1 MLRRYDRK
9 YGAGVLTGGP
19 VRTEDANSG
28 VDARASRAALLK
40 RAAITGGAVTAGGV
54 LLGGL
59 PRLASSAPS
68 PAQDARILNLV
79 LLLEYVE
86 VGFYA
91 EARAKGA
98 LKGELRTF
106 ASVVGGHEQQHVSF
120 LKKALG
126 AAARKP
132 PRLDFGKAT
141 RDPDAF
147 VKAAVVL
154 EDTSVA
160 AYNGQAT
167 NLTAGTLAAAAKI
180 VSVEARHAAWIRAIA
195 GEVPAA
201 DATDSPLTAAQVL
214 AALRRTGFVKGP

>member
-1 MLRRYDRK
+1 MDPRSPTGPEARTDATAASRSQLLRR
-9 YGAGVLTGGP
+9 
-19 VRTEDANSG
+19 
-28 VDARASRAALLK
+28 ALV
-40 RAAITGGAVTAGGV
+40 AGGALTAGGA

-86 VGFYA
+86 AGFYA
-91 EARAKGA
+91 EARSKGQ
-98 LKGELRTF
+98 LRGELREFVT
-106 ASVVGGHEQQHVSF
+106 VVGAHEQQHVSF

-126 AAARKP
+126 ASARKAP
-132 PRLDFGKAT
+132 QLSFGNAT
-141 RDPDAF
+141 SDPDAF
-147 VKAAVVL
+147 VAAAVAL

-160 AYNGQAT
+160 AYNGQAS

-195 GEVPAA
+195 GKVPAA
-201 DATDSPLTAAQVL
+201 DATDAPMTQAQVM
-214 AALRRTGFVKGP
+214 AALRKTGFLG

>member
-1 MLRRYDRK
+1 MDPSSPTGPESRTDAAAASRSQLLRR
-9 YGAGVLTGGP
+9 
-19 VRTEDANSG
+19 
-28 VDARASRAALLK
+28 ALV
-40 RAAITGGAVTAGGV
+40 AGGALTAGGA

-86 VGFYA
+86 AGFYA
-91 EARAKGA
+91 EARSKGQ
-98 LKGELRTF
+98 LRGELREF
-106 ASVVGGHEQQHVSF
+106 ATVVGAHEQQHVSF

-126 AAARKP
+126 ASAREAP
-132 PRLDFGKAT
+132 QLSFGNAT
-141 RDPDAF
+141 SDPDAF
-147 VKAAVVL
+147 VAAAIAL

-195 GEVPAA
+195 GKVPAA
-201 DATDSPLTAAQVL
+201 DATDAPKTQAQVM
-214 AALRRTGFVKGP
+214 AALRKTGFLR

>member
-1 MLRRYDRK
+1 MSDDPHSGAATRGSRAQLLRR
-9 YGAGVLTGGP
+9 
-19 VRTEDANSG
+19 
-28 VDARASRAALLK
+28 AAV
-40 RAAITGGAVTAGGV
+40 TGGALTAGGV
-54 LLGGL
+54 LIGGL

-86 VGFYA
+86 AGFYA
-91 EARAKGA
+91 EARAKGV
-98 LKGELRTF
+98 LRGELRKF
-106 ASVVGGHEQQHVSF
+106 ASVAGGHEQQHVAF

-126 AAARKP
+126 SSARKQ
-132 PRLDFGKAT
+132 PRLNFGQAT
-141 RDPDAF
+141 TDPDAF
-147 VKAAVVL
+147 VRAAVAL

-167 NLTAGTLAAAAKI
+167 NLTGGTLAAAAKI

-201 DATDSPLTAAQVL
+201 EATDTPMTEAEVR
-214 AALRRTGFVKGP
+214 AALRKTGFVRSS

>member
-1 MLRRYDRK
+1 MLRQNEK
-9 YGAGVLTGGP
+9 AYGERLLSYGP
-19 VRTEDANSG
+19 RTDHAFSG
-28 VDARASRAALLK
+28 VDVRASRAALLK
-40 RAAITGGAVTAGGV
+40 RVAIAGGAVTAGGV
-54 LLGGL
+54 MLGGL
-59 PRLASSAPS
+59 PRMASSAAS

-86 VGFYA
+86 AGFYA

-98 LKGELRTF
+98 LRGELKKF
-106 ASVVGGHEQQHVSF
+106 ASVVGGHEAQHVAF

-126 AAARKP
+126 SGARKP
-132 PRLDFGKAT
+132 PQLKFGKST
-141 RDPDAF
+141 TDPDAF
-147 VKAAVVL
+147 VRASIAL

-180 VSVEARHAAWIRAIA
+180 VSVEARHAAWIRSIA

-201 DATDSPLTAAQVL
+201 DATDAPLTEAQVR
-214 AALRRTGFVKGP
+214 AALRKTGFVKSS

>member
-1 MLRRYDRK
+1 V
-9 YGAGVLTGGP
+9 A
-19 VRTEDANSG
+19 
-28 VDARASRAALLK
+28 
-40 RAAITGGAVTAGGV
+40 GGAVTAGGL

-86 VGFYA
+86 AGFYA

-98 LKGELRTF
+98 LRGELRKF
-106 ASVVGGHEQQHVSF
+106 ATVVGGHEQQHLAF
-120 LKKALG
+120 IKKALG
-126 AAARKP
+126 SSARKA
-132 PRLDFGKAT
+132 PRLRFGTAT
-141 RDPDAF
+141 TDPDAF
-147 VKAAVVL
+147 VKAAVAL

-167 NLTAGTLAAAAKI
+167 NLTSGTLAAAAKI

-195 GEVPAA
+195 GEVPAPE
-201 DATDSPLTAAQVL
+201 ATDSPLTEAQVR
-214 AALRRTGFVKGP
+214 AALRKTGFVKSS

>member
-1 MLRRYDRK
+1 MSDDPHSGAATRGSRAQLLRR
-9 YGAGVLTGGP
+9 
-19 VRTEDANSG
+19 
-28 VDARASRAALLK
+28 AAV
-40 RAAITGGAVTAGGV
+40 TGGALTAGGV
-54 LLGGL
+54 LIGGL

-86 VGFYA
+86 AGFYA
-91 EARAKGA
+91 EARAKGV
-98 LKGELRTF
+98 LRGELRKF
-106 ASVVGGHEQQHVSF
+106 ASVAGGHEQQHVAF

-126 AAARKP
+126 SSARKQ
-132 PRLDFGKAT
+132 PRLSFGQAT
-141 RDPDAF
+141 TDPDAF
-147 VKAAVVL
+147 VRAAVAL

-167 NLTAGTLAAAAKI
+167 NLTGGTLAAAAKI

-201 DATDSPLTAAQVL
+201 EATDTPMTEAQVR
-214 AALRRTGFVKGP
+214 AALRKTGFVRSS